1 VKCTGNYGGFAN
13 QDPLWLASYG
23 TVGALPAGWPTFTF
37 WQYSDTGTF
46 PGDQDV
52 FNGSRSQLIRLATA
66 APINH

>member
-1 VKCTGNYGGFAN
+1 MQKTIK
-13 QDPLWLASYG
+13 LAVAAGVLSL
-23 TVGALPAGWPTFTF
+23 TAVGALPAGWPTFTF